1 MDVCP
6 ICEASLTLNIGKLVP
21 AYTCITY
28 IPVSRIAPE
37 TKTNKNKQKSVTA
50 PIMKPIDDQ
59 KPETFWP
66 EKLSMVGSERVEVY
80 FAVDH
85 FYKI

>member
-1 MDVCP
+1 
-6 ICEASLTLNIGKLVP
+6 
-21 AYTCITY
+21 
-28 IPVSRIAPE
+28 
-37 TKTNKNKQKSVTA
+37 
-50 PIMKPIDDQ
+50 MKPIDDQ